1 MRRFALPLIIVVL
14 VGGCYF
20 VFRALVND
28 IPARYEPGSVYN
40 TEADG
45 SAALQRWLTDLG
57 YQVETMEYVEWEFS
71 EEQDAVLILDPTSF
85 FQPGEPETIL
95 EWVRDTGG
103 TLIIAADLDN
113 GLYRELN
120 VELTDFDTTVS
131 GVITTAQPLG
141 NPAAPALSLPN
152 PAPYFITSRRD
163 AAVLAGAEDKPV
175 VLAVTEGRGMV
186 YMISSFDVLS
196 NLGLRVENNAR
207 LAQNLLSRVPEGG
220 TVVFDEIHHGRALPP
235 KVPRNP
241 VVFSP
246 LVAAVIYSALVIG
259 LWAWLN
265 GRRFGTVVPLRE
277 EVARRSSAEYVQSM
291 AGLFQRGRQ
300 TGYILSHYKTAFKR
314 RIAKP
319 YGFNPRLVDEDYVRE
334 LSRFTRVD
342 EGRLLGLL
350 QALGNPNPSEEGLLR
365 LVNAADAFALEFE
378 SQA

>member
-20 VFRALVND
+20 AFRALVND
-28 IPARYEPGSVYN
+28 IPTRFEPGSIYN
-40 TEADG
+40 TQPNG
-45 SAALQRWLTDLG
+45 GAAMQRWLDDLG
-57 YQVETMEYVEWEFS
+57 YRVQTMEYVEWEFD
-71 EEQDAVLILDPTSF
+71 EQQDAVLILAPTSF
-85 FQPGEPETIL
+85 FQAGEPETIL

-103 TLIIAADLDN
+103 TLILADDEDN
-113 GLYRELN
+113 SLYRELN
-120 VELTDFDTTVS
+120 IELTDFETTVS
-131 GVITTAQPLG
+131 GVITAAQPLG
-141 NPAAPALSLPN
+141 NPAAPELSLPG
-152 PAPYFITSRRD
+152 ATPYFSTSRRD
-163 AAVLAGAEDKPV
+163 AVVLAGSEDKPV
-175 VLAVTEGRGMV
+175 VLALAEGRGVV
-186 YMISSFDVLS
+186 YLVSSFDVLT
-196 NLGLRVENNAR
+196 NLGLRTEANAR

-334 LSRFTRVD
+334 LRRFTSVD
-342 EGRLLGLL
+342 ENRLLGLL
-350 QALGNPNPSEEGLLR
+350 QALGNPNPSEEALLR
-365 LVNAADAFALEFE
+365 LVNAADSFALEFE
-378 SQA
+378 RQA